1 MKVMFLIPHVSGGGG
16 ERVLSDL
23 SRGLGDDTVLVVFE
37 KKFSYPF
44 NGRLISLDLPID
56 RTSAVRR
63 FTGFMQR
70 AFRFRRLLAK
80 ESPNVVISFMGEA
93 NLINA
98 LVSHRPL
105 LTVHNHM
112 TAFSGM
118 RGSVESFFVRIL
130 NKVLYRRA
138 TVVAVSQSIKCDL
151 VENFG
156 MSAERVVVIPNAVN
170 PADIAKMVEERA
182 AVPWDLAMPIVITAG
197 RLSPE
202 KGQGY
207 LIRAFAE
214 VRKTLRCQ
222 LAILG
227 AGELESQLKQ
237 LSSDLGITHD
247 VHFLGWQP
255 NPFKYI
261 SKATVFVSPSL
272 TEGFGLTV
280 LEAMAC
286 NVPVIAT
293 DCPGGQ
299 GEIIGDEC
307 GILVSPESEIE
318 LAAAMLKMLS
328 DPSLRKNLA
337 AAGLRRVKDFDQAVF
352 VDRYRKTIAQLLSN

>member
-1 MKVMFLIPHVSGGGG
+1 
-16 ERVLSDL
+16 
-23 SRGLGDDTVLVVFE
+23 
-37 KKFSYPF
+37 
-44 NGRLISLDLPID
+44 
-56 RTSAVRR
+56 
-63 FTGFMQR
+63 
-70 AFRFRRLLAK
+70 
-80 ESPNVVISFMGEA
+80 
-93 NLINA
+93 
-98 LVSHRPL
+98 
-105 LTVHNHM
+105 M

-118 RGSVESFFVRIL
+118 RGGVESFFVRGL
-130 NKVLYRRA
+130 NKALYRKA
-138 TVVAVSQSIKCDL
+138 TVVAVSQSIKSDL

-156 MSAERVVVIPNAVN
+156 LPSERVLVIPNAVN
-170 PADIAKMVEERA
+170 PAEIAKLADEPA
-182 AVPWDLAMPIVITAG
+182 TCPWDSSVPVVIAAG

-214 VRKTLRCQ
+214 VRRGLPCQ

-227 AGELESQLKQ
+227 AGELEDQLKQ
-237 LSSDLGITHD
+237 LASELGLTNH

-286 NVPVIAT
+286 KVPVIAT

-299 GEIIGDEC
+299 GEIVGEEC
-307 GILVSPESEIE
+307 GVLVSPGSEIE
-318 LAAAMLKMLS
+318 LAAAMLKVLS
-328 DPSLRKNLA
+328 DSSLRNRFTT
-337 AAGLRRVKDFDQAVF
+337 AGLRRVKDFDQAVF
-352 VDRYRKTIAQLLSN
+352 VERYRNAIEEVVS

>member
-23 SRGLGDDTVLVVFE
+23 SRGLGDESVLVVFE

-44 NGRLISLDLPID
+44 NARLVSLDQPID
-56 RTSAVRR
+56 RTSVVSR
-63 FTGFMQR
+63 FTGFVRR
-70 AFRFRRLLAK
+70 ALRFRRLLA
-80 ESPNVVISFMGEA
+80 EERPNVVISFMGEA

-98 LVSHRPL
+98 LLSRRPL

-112 TAFSGM
+112 TAYSGM
-118 RGSVESFFVRIL
+118 RGSVEGFFVRIL
-130 NKVLYRRA
+130 NKALYRRA
-138 TVVAVSQSIKCDL
+138 TVVAVSESIKSDL

-156 MSAERVVVIPNAVN
+156 MRAERVIVIPNAVD
-170 PADIAKMVEERA
+170 PADIAKMADERA
-182 AVPWDLAMPIVITAG
+182 ACPWDSALPIVITAG

-214 VRKTLRCQ
+214 VRKKVPCQ

-227 AGELESQLKQ
+227 TGELESPLKQ
-237 LSSDLGITHD
+237 LSSELGVTNDI
-247 VHFLGWQP
+247 HFLGWQP

-272 TEGFGLTV
+272 TEGFGLTL

-286 NVPVIAT
+286 RVPVIAT
-293 DCPGGQ
+293 DCPGGPR
-299 GEIIGDEC
+299 EIIRDEF
-307 GILVSPESEIE
+307 GILVPPASEGE

-328 DPSLRKNLA
+328 DSSLRGRLA

-352 VDRYRKTIAQLLSN
+352 VDRYRNVIAQLPS